1 MNNIDTLQEIN
12 LPVNNAYPS
21 FHFFSFLFVTSP
33 LKIRGD
39 AGIRTKSNKKELQAI
54 HGIVRKAGIYL
65 ISNSTLNFWTAPITN
80 LFP

>member
-39 AGIRTKSNKKELQAI
+39 AGIRTKSNKKERI
-54 HGIVRKAGIYL
+54 AGDPWHCKEGRDIP
-65 ISNSTLNFWTAPITN
+65 NF
-80 LFP
+80 